1 MITTQTAL
9 SKLSV
14 IQKAW
19 ETKIIGKKLTPV
31 VKGFF
36 GDFPK
41 KFGILVNIL
50 RFKRLLDVSFV
61 FYLWTFCTYIRNKYS
76 QWMLY
81 VKIKGFFLQF
91 GKFVEYLLVFYLK

>member
-41 KFGILVNIL
+41 KFGILVNI
-50 RFKRLLDVSFV
+50 
-61 FYLWTFCTYIRNKYS
+61 
-76 QWMLY
+76 
-81 VKIKGFFLQF
+81 
-91 GKFVEYLLVFYLK
+91 